1 MVNKVVEKKVIE
13 EVTEVKVELTLT
25 PDQYDVLR
33 EFFSKC
39 SFEDVLRFEDDGF
52 WYRDFYETTGEDE
65 TMHSEEEY
73 QDAARKDKLLREIL
87 TQLRD

>member
-33 EFFSKC
+33 E
-39 SFEDVLRFEDDGF
+39 
-52 WYRDFYETTGEDE
+52 
-65 TMHSEEEY
+65 
-73 QDAARKDKLLREIL
+73 IL